1 VIKIRHTG
9 IVTKDLKK
17 SLFFWNKIF
26 KFKIKKDLVEK
37 GKTLDKVL
45 KHKNVKVRTLKLS
58 DNFGNLIELLYF
70 KSPQT
75 INNNKY
81 FTNSKGITHLSVTVK
96 NINYIYEKYKEK
108 IKFNSPPL
116 MSEDKKVL
124 MTYCRTPEGCFLEL
138 VQEAK

>member
-1 VIKIRHTG
+1 MIKIRHTG

-75 INNNKY
+75 INKNKY

-96 NINYIYEKYKEK
+96 NINYIYEKYKEE